1 MLPILAMCG
10 LSGGLLLCWLGK
22 ITDNEGKRLIV
33 EGLWVFTLMWALV
46 MVGLVRTLGFLK
58 RVEVDEDALY
68 VSNHI
73 TEARIPF
80 SEVALVG
87 ASGGSRALSRVS
99 GVFHHTSEFGKSI
112 EYLPRLRQCWLG
124 MGPAIRELEALCDH
138 TSARNQVGIATP
150 FDPTEKIYESG
161 EDCVQVG
168 KDYILYGCEG
178 KDEVR
183 EEDKFFFKDLAR
195 ITVIHDKKSGPI
207 TAIEY
212 KVNGK
217 PGTFEIGG
225 YEPEEMEEIARLLL
239 TRAKSWPIQFLE
251 KESSGSSLVGLVI
264 AGIGA
269 IAATIC
275 SGWFLYFG
283 WTVRDQLQSA
293 LGFTLYAVICLGT
306 LGVAAFLWF
315 MVWRKLRN

>member
-1 MLPILAMCG
+1 
-10 LSGGLLLCWLGK
+10 
-22 ITDNEGKRLIV
+22 
-33 EGLWVFTLMWALV
+33 
-46 MVGLVRTLGFLK
+46 
-58 RVEVDEDALY
+58 
-68 VSNHI
+68 
-73 TEARIPF
+73 
-80 SEVALVG
+80 
-87 ASGGSRALSRVS
+87 
-99 GVFHHTSEFGKSI
+99 
-112 EYLPRLRQCWLG
+112 
-124 MGPAIRELEALCDH
+124 
-138 TSARNQVGIATP
+138 
-150 FDPTEKIYESG
+150 
-161 EDCVQVG
+161 VQVG

-183 EEDKFFFKDLAR
+183 DKDKFFFKDLAR

-283 WTVRDQLQSA
+283 WTVRDQLQDA
-293 LGFTLYAVICLGT
+293 LGLVFYGVICLGA
-306 LGVAAFLWF
+306 LGVASVLWVAF
-315 MVWRKLRN
+315 WRGLRD